1 MRLHHGGELR
11 VFSEKFGIPEREIL
25 DFSSNINP
33 LGPPES
39 VKKIFPETL
48 NELPYYPDPEA
59 FEFRRE
65 VVKQFPLWP
74 ENVIAGN
81 GAAEL
86 LDLILRLLRPK
97 RALVIE
103 PTFLEYRR
111 LLNLQGAEIRNIL
124 LREKDEFQARP
135 AEITN
140 SLRGVDVAIFTQPN
154 NPTGGFIEKEA
165 LQKLLAEAK
174 RRSVFVILDEA
185 FIDWIP
191 EQSLA
196 REVRDDAHFFVI
208 RSLTKFFSLPGIRI
222 GFGLGARKLIEKLE
236 NQQVPWSC
244 NRLAQK
250 LAITALRDQD
260 FIEESREWLAQEREN
275 FAHHLNEVPS
285 LKVFPSAANFLLI
298 KLPGRRPILQELGRQ
313 GIYLRDLT
321 GFPGLGPNYFR
332 VAVKKRE
339 ENLRLVEALKTLSLE
354 TMGQEKAA

>member
-11 VFSEKFGIPEREIL
+11 AFSEKYGVPEKEIL

-59 FEFRRE
+59 LEFRRE
-65 VVKQFPLWP
+65 VVRQFPLWP
-74 ENVIAGN
+74 ENIIAGN

-86 LDLILRLLRPK
+86 LDLILRLLKPK
-97 RALVIE
+97 KALVVE

-111 LLNLQGAEIRNIL
+111 LLNLQNVEIRNVL
-124 LREKDEFQARP
+124 LREKDEFQISTG
-135 AEITN
+135 EIIN
-140 SLRGVDVAIFTQPN
+140 ALRGVEVAIFTQPN
-154 NPTGGFIEKEA
+154 NPTGGFIPKEE
-165 LQKLLAEAK
+165 LLKLLAEAK
-174 RRSVFVILDEA
+174 RRSVFIILDEA

-222 GFGLGARKLIEKLE
+222 GFGLGARKLIEKLGTH
-236 NQQVPWSC
+236 QVPWSC

-250 LAITALRDQD
+250 LAIAALRDQD
-260 FIEESREWLAQEREN
+260 FIEESRQWLADEREN
-275 FAHHLNEVPS
+275 FIRHLAEVPS

-298 KLPGRRPILQELGRQ
+298 KFPRRPVLQELGKQ
-313 GIYLRDLT
+313 GIYLRDLA
-321 GFPGLGPNYFR
+321 GFPGLGSHYYR

-339 ENLRLVEALKTLSLE
+339 ENLKLVEALKALTVE
-354 TMGQEKAA
+354 TTEEQKTI